1 VTLQVRAP
9 KLAEYKVGSPQ
20 PENSPS
26 SMTYIET
33 ADVSVVSLE
42 VPIPEY
48 APWSRCRRRH
58 PAKCWVTWWQDLPG
72 PVALSHAHSQWR
84 VSC

>member
-1 VTLQVRAP
+1 MLTANTIICIFQGNLPVTLQVRAP

-58 PAKCWVTWWQDLPG
+58 PAKC
-72 PVALSHAHSQWR
+72 
-84 VSC
+84 